1 MTMSEDRLDLSSMEL
16 GPEQMER
23 LTAKIM
29 ARVEPEMRRRRASRG
44 VLGLVATWRGP
55 VIAASALITAASLAA
70 ILLSSPGVE
79 TAPLATTDIYDA
91 IELEQPVRQWLAEER
106 GPTLVEL
113 VTVVEEGYA
122 P

>member
-1 MTMSEDRLDLSSMEL
+1 MSMREDRLDLSMMEL
-16 GPEQMER
+16 GPEQMDR

-44 VLGLVATWRGP
+44 VLGLVTRWRGP
-55 VIAASALITAASLAA
+55 VVAASALITVASLVA
-70 ILLSSPGVE
+70 ILMSGSVVE
-79 TAPLATTDIYDA
+79 VAPALTADIYDA
-91 IELEQPVRQWLAEER
+91 IEIQQPVRQWLAEER
-106 GPTLVEL
+106 GPTMAEL